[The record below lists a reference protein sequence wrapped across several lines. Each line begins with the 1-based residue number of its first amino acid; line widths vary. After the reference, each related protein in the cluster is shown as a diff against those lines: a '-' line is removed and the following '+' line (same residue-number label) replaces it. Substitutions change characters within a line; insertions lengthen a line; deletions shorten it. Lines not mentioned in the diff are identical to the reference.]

1 MRRVPLHIGARIT
14 LMARK
19 FVMTADGGS
28 RGNPGPAGYGAVL
41 HEGNVVIAELYDYIG
56 IATNNVAEYSGL
68 VAGLTA
74 IHQLDPD
81 AEVEVRMDSKL
92 VVEQMSGRWQI
103 KHEGMRILAQEARSA
118 HSPSLVKYTWIPRE
132 ENAHADRLANRA
144 LDEKSGKA
152 SQQVNFLTERLRM
165 PEVPTMIYFIRHGE
179 TILTPDR
186 KFSGS
191 GEPNPE
197 LTETGLSQA
206 VLVAEEISKV
216 NPEILIASPLK
227 RTTQTA
233 EVISKKLV
241 LPIIF
246 DEAWYE
252 CDFGLWDGM
261 SIEEVARIYP
271 IEYKAWLASS
281 AYAPPEGESYDAL
294 GWRVDEAMDKLV
306 AKYPGKRIV
315 VVTHNGVVK
324 QAVRLATLGAPESI
338 FHIDVSPCSI
348 SSISV
353 WPSDG
358 LRALRSA
365 NEQGHLR

>member
-1 MRRVPLHIGARIT
+1 MGRH
-14 LMARK
+14 

-41 HEGNVVIAELYDYIG
+41 HEGNIVIAELYDYIG

-74 IHQLDPD
+74 IHQIDPD
-81 AEVEVRMDSKL
+81 AVIDVRMDSKL
-92 VVEQMSGRWQI
+92 VVEQMSGRWKI
-103 KHEGMRILAQEARSA
+103 KHDGMKILAKEAIAA
-118 HSPSLVKYTWIPRE
+118 HSPSLVTYTWIPRE

-144 LDEKSGKA
+144 MDERSGKV
-152 SQQVNFLTERLRM
+152 SQQINFLTERLRM
-165 PEVPTMIYFIRHGE
+165 PEVPTIIYFVRHGE

-191 GEPNPE
+191 GEPNPP
-197 LTETGLSQA
+197 LTEAGLSQA
-206 VLVAEEISKV
+206 GLLAKEIAKFS
-216 NPEILIASPLK
+216 PEILIASPLQ

-233 EVISKKLV
+233 EIISAQIG

-246 DEAWYE
+246 DEAWFE
-252 CDFGLWDGM
+252 CAFGLWDGM
-261 SIEEVARIYP
+261 SIDEVANTYP
-271 IEYKAWLASS
+271 IEYKAWLSS
-281 AYAPPEGESYDAL
+281 SSYAPPGGESYDAV
-294 GWRVDEAMDKLV
+294 GWRVDEAIDKLV
-306 AKYPGKRIV
+306 AKYPHKRIV
-315 VVTHNGVVK
+315 VVSHNGVIK
-324 QAVRLATLGAPESI
+324 EAVRLATGASPESI

-348 SSISV
+348 TSISI

>member
-1 MRRVPLHIGARIT
+1 
-14 LMARK
+14 MARH

-74 IHQLDPD
+74 IHQLDPE
-81 AEVEVRMDSKL
+81 AIIEVRMDSKL

-103 KHEGMRILAQEARSA
+103 KHDGMKILAQEARAA
-118 HSPSLVKYTWIPRE
+118 HSPSLVKYIWIPRE

-144 LDEKSGKA
+144 LDEKSGKS
-152 SQQVNFLTERLRM
+152 SQQLNFLTERLRM
-165 PEVPTMIYFIRHGE
+165 DEVPTMIYFIRHGE

-191 GEPNPE
+191 GEPNPS
-197 LTETGLSQA
+197 LTVTGLAQA
-206 VLVAEEISKV
+206 TLVAEEIFKV
-216 NPEILIASPLK
+216 QPEVLIASPLK
-227 RTTQTA
+227 RTAQTA
-233 EVISKKLV
+233 EVISERLG
-241 LPIIF
+241 LPIIY

-252 CDFGLWDGM
+252 CGFGLWDGL
-261 SIEEVARIYP
+261 SIDEVAHKFP

-281 AYAPPEGESYDAL
+281 AYPPPGGESYDAL
-294 GWRVDEAMDKLV
+294 GWRVDEAIDKLV

-315 VVTHNGVVK
+315 VVTHNGVAK
-324 QAVRLATLGAPESI
+324 QAVRLATGGSPDSI

-348 SSISV
+348 SSISI

-365 NEQGHLR
+365 NEQGHLH

>member
-1 MRRVPLHIGARIT
+1 
-14 LMARK
+14 
-19 FVMTADGGS
+19 MTADGGS

-41 HEGNVVIAELYDYIG
+41 HEGNVVIAELYEYIG
-56 IATNNVAEYSGL
+56 TATNNVAEYSGL

-81 AEVEVRMDSKL
+81 AIIDVRMDSKL

-103 KHEGMRILAQEARSA
+103 KHDGMKILAQEARAA
-118 HSPSLVKYTWIPRE
+118 HTPSLVTYTWIPRE

-144 LDEKSGKA
+144 LDERSGKA
-152 SQQVNFLTERLRM
+152 TQQVNFLTERLRM
-165 PEVPTMIYFIRHGE
+165 DEVPTMIYFIRHGE

-186 KFSGS
+186 KFSGN
-191 GEPNPE
+191 GEPNPP
-197 LTETGLSQA
+197 LTEQGLSQA
-206 VLVAEEISKV
+206 SAVAKEIAKLS
-216 NPEILIASPLK
+216 PDILIASPLQ

-233 EVISKKLV
+233 EVLAAALV

-252 CDFGLWDGM
+252 CGFGLWDGM
-261 SIEEVARIYP
+261 SIDEVAKKYP
-271 IEYKAWLASS
+271 IEYKAWLSSS
-281 AYAPPEGESYDAL
+281 AYAPPGGESYDAL
-294 GWRVDEAMDKLV
+294 GWRVDEAIDKLV
-306 AKYPGKRIV
+306 AKYPNKCIV
-315 VVTHNGVVK
+315 VVTHNGVIK
-324 QAVRLATLGAPESI
+324 QAVRLVTGGSPESI

-348 SSISV
+348 SSISI

>member
-1 MRRVPLHIGARIT
+1 MHPGARGEIV
-14 LMARK
+14 ARQ

-56 IATNNVAEYSGL
+56 ISTNNVAEYSGL

-81 AEVEVRMDSKL
+81 AIVEVRMDSKL

-103 KHEGMRILAQEARSA
+103 KHDGMKILAQEARAA
-118 HSPSLVKYTWIPRE
+118 HSPSLVSYFWIPRE

-165 PEVPTMIYFIRHGE
+165 DEVPTMIYFIRHGE
-179 TILTPDR
+179 TVLTPDR

-191 GEPNPE
+191 GEPNPG
-197 LTETGLSQA
+197 LTETGLAQA
-206 VLVAEEISKV
+206 ALVADEISKFE
-216 NPEILIASPLK
+216 PDILIASPLN
-227 RTTQTA
+227 RTKQTA
-233 EVISKKLV
+233 EVISQRLGLPVV
-241 LPIIF
+241 L

-252 CDFGLWDGM
+252 CGFGMWDGM
-261 SIEEVARIYP
+261 SIDEVARKYP

-281 AYAPPEGESYDAL
+281 SYAPPGGESYDAL
-294 GWRVDEAMDKLV
+294 GWRVDEAIDKLV
-306 AKYPGKRIV
+306 AKYPSKRIV
-315 VVTHNGVVK
+315 VVTHNGVTK
-324 QAVRLATLGAPESI
+324 QAVRLAMGGSPESI

-348 SSISV
+348 TSISI

>member
-1 MRRVPLHIGARIT
+1 MRRVPMHLGPRSEIVARH
-14 LMARK
+14 

-74 IHQLDPD
+74 IHQLDPV
-81 AEVEVRMDSKL
+81 ATIEVRMDSKL

-103 KHEGMRILAQEARSA
+103 KHDGMKILAQEARTA
-118 HSPSLVKYTWIPRE
+118 HTPSLVKYIWIPRE

-165 PEVPTMIYFIRHGE
+165 DEVPTMIFFIRHGE
-179 TILTPDR
+179 TIPLTV
-186 KFSGS
+186 
-191 GEPNPE
+191 
-197 LTETGLSQA
+197 TGLAQA
-206 VLVAEEISKV
+206 ALVAEEISKLK
-216 NPEILIASPLK
+216 PDILIASPLK
-227 RTTQTA
+227 RTNQTA
-233 EVISKKLV
+233 EVISERLG

-246 DEAWYE
+246 DQAWYE
-252 CDFGLWDGM
+252 CGFGLWDGM
-261 SIEEVARIYP
+261 SIDEVAHKYP

-281 AYAPPEGESYDAL
+281 SYAPPGGESYDAL
-294 GWRVDEAMDKLV
+294 GWRVDEAIDKLV
-306 AKYPGKRIV
+306 AKYPGKRVV
-315 VVTHNGVVK
+315 VVTHNGVAK
-324 QAVRLATLGAPESI
+324 QAVRLATGGSPDSI

-348 SSISV
+348 SSISI

>member
-1 MRRVPLHIGARIT
+1 
-14 LMARK
+14 MARH

-74 IHQLDPD
+74 IHQLDPN
-81 AEVEVRMDSKL
+81 ATIEVRMDSKL

-103 KHEGMRILAQEARSA
+103 KHDGMKILAQEARSA
-118 HSPSLVKYTWIPRE
+118 HTPSLVKYIWIPRE

-144 LDEKSGKA
+144 LDEKSGKS
-152 SQQVNFLTERLRM
+152 SQQINFLTERLRM
-165 PEVPTMIYFIRHGE
+165 DEVPTMIYFIRHGE

-191 GEPNPE
+191 GEPNPP
-197 LTETGLSQA
+197 LTVTGLAQA
-206 VLVAEEISKV
+206 GLVAEEIFKLK
-216 NPEILIASPLK
+216 PEILIASPLK

-233 EVISKKLV
+233 EVISERLG

-261 SIEEVARIYP
+261 SIDEVAHTYP

-294 GWRVDEAMDKLV
+294 GWRVDEAIDKLV
-306 AKYPGKRIV
+306 AKYPGKRVV
-315 VVTHNGVVK
+315 VVTHNGVAK
-324 QAVRLATLGAPESI
+324 QAVRLATGGAPDSI

-348 SSISV
+348 STISI

>member
-1 MRRVPLHIGARIT
+1 MPMHLGTRSEIVARH
-14 LMARK
+14 

-56 IATNNVAEYSGL
+56 VATNNVAEYSGL

-81 AEVEVRMDSKL
+81 AIIDVRMDSKL
-92 VVEQMSGRWQI
+92 VVEQMSGRWKI
-103 KHEGMRILAQEARSA
+103 KHDGMKILAQEARAA
-118 HSPSLVKYTWIPRE
+118 HTPSLVTYTWIPRE

-144 LDEKSGKA
+144 LDERSGKTT
-152 SQQVNFLTERLRM
+152 QQINFLTERLRM
-165 PEVPTMIYFIRHGE
+165 DEIPTMIYFVRHGE

-191 GEPNPE
+191 GEPNPP
-197 LTETGLSQA
+197 LTEEGLSQA
-206 VLVAEEISKV
+206 SALANEIAKFA
-216 NPEILIASPLK
+216 PEILIASPLK

-233 EVISKKLV
+233 EVIAATLD
-241 LPIIF
+241 LRIIF
-246 DEAWYE
+246 DEAWFE
-252 CDFGLWDGM
+252 CAFGSWDGL
-261 SIEEVARIYP
+261 SIDEVAQKFP
-271 IEYKAWLASS
+271 IEYKTWLSS
-281 AYAPPEGESYDAL
+281 SSYAPPGGESYDAL

-306 AKYPGKRIV
+306 AKYPNKRIV
-315 VVTHNGVVK
+315 VVTHNGVIK
-324 QAVRLATLGAPESI
+324 EAVRLATGGSPESI

-348 SSISV
+348 TSISIC
-353 WPSDG
+353 PSDG

-365 NEQGHLR
+365 NERGHLR